1 MKNLIM
7 LIVLMMVFVLSSVS
21 FAQNNESYDS
31 SADIELL
38 KTDLKAQ
45 KISLV
50 KDGMELTKEEG
61 KKFWPIYNEYQ
72 EEVGKLIDLKVKL
85 IKDYAEHYEKMTDKK
100 AEDLLDE
107 AIDIDE
113 KSAKLQKK
121 YIKKIKKVLPAKK
134 VVRFYQLDN
143 RITMLLQLQ
152 TSANIPLIK

>member
-1 MKNLIM
+1 MKKRIM

-21 FAQNNESYDS
+21 FAQTDKNYDS

-61 KKFWPIYNEYQ
+61 EKFWPIYNEYQ

-85 IKDYAEHYEKMTDKK
+85 IRDYAEHYEKMTNKK

-152 TSANIPLIK
+152 TSSNIPLIK